1 LSARRQTGNHLFW
14 KGLFC
19 MKNLTSVD
27 FRTHGKSYCV
37 EYHPQLVEE
46 AVLRLIRGHPKED
59 LFRKERNRIYE
70 FTHSEER
77 EEAFQQL
84 HERWFNHLN
93 LGEPVQQVFK
103 LWPIL
108 ITSTHRCLF
117 IKARSTKEM
126 GADLYLARVKRDRPE
141 LSRRDRVIVVQ
152 LTPELLCQSPQFLT
166 FLQREMLHVV
176 DMLDPHFGYEPD
188 FPKGPLGPS
197 HRVFQER
204 YKILWDITVDG
215 RLYKKGWLP
224 FSVRETHKMLFSRT
238 FPSLQGEKLESLFS
252 YFFDHAPHTHQ
263 ELLSFAQNPEKWLAG
278 TTDIE
283 RGFKSIPSSKGWC
296 ALCRFPSFQLIN
308 AVDLSI
314 DLLAQI
320 QQEHPTWNPQEPIC
334 WQCKDLYETRF
345 NMGKVKG

>member
-1 LSARRQTGNHLFW
+1 
-14 KGLFC
+14 
-19 MKNLTSVD
+19 MKNPTST
-27 FRTHGKSYCV
+27 FRTYGKSYCV

-46 AVLRLIRGHPKED
+46 AVLRIIRGHPKEG

-117 IKARSTKEM
+117 IKAQSTREM

-141 LSRRDRVIVVQ
+141 LSRGDRVIVVR
-152 LTPELLCQSPQFLT
+152 LTPELLCQSPRFLT

-176 DMLDPHFGYEPD
+176 DMLDPHFGYEPG
-188 FPKGPLGPS
+188 FPKGPLGPY
-197 HRVFQER
+197 HRVLQER
-204 YKILWDITVDG
+204 YKILWDVTVDG
-215 RLYKKGWLP
+215 RLCKKGWLP
-224 FSVRETHKMLFSRT
+224 TSVRETHKMLFSRT
-238 FPSLQGEKLESLFS
+238 FPSLQGEKLENLFS
-252 YFFDHAPHTHQ
+252 YFFDHGPHTHQ
-263 ELLSFAQNPEKWLAG
+263 ELLSFAENPEKGFDG
-278 TTDIE
+278 TRDI
-283 RGFKSIPSSKGWC
+283 GNSYSVPPSKGWC
-296 ALCRFPSFQLIN
+296 ALCQFPSFQLIN
-308 AVDLSI
+308 AVDFSV

-320 QQEHPTWNPQEPIC
+320 QQEHPTWNPKKPIC
-334 WQCKDLYETRF
+334 RQCKDLYEARSLIA
-345 NMGKVKG
+345 GAKSVKSYIP